1 MNFVNL
7 SNYENYIGKKSTRT
21 GTTHTIS
28 IRTVLCESADSRGE
42 TVHILN
48 TQTL

>member
-28 IRTVLCESADSRGE
+28 IRTVLCENTDSRGE
-42 TVHILN
+42 QFIYLY